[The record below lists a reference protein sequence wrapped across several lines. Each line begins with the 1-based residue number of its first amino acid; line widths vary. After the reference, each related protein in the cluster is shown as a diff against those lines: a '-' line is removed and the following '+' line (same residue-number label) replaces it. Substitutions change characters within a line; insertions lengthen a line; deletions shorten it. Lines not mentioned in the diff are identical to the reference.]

1 MNDREYELG
10 SRIARH
16 LDRGAREID
25 PATQASLR
33 QARVRALE
41 SLQIQPSWE
50 LAPAAGPAL
59 PALSGGAWRHFNTR
73 YLLPVAVL
81 LAMIS
86 GMVYWQHAQHI
97 DELVDIDAKLLA
109 GDLPIDAYLDT
120 GLDSWL
126 KR

>member
-1 MNDREYELG
+1 MSYQEDELG

-16 LDRGAREID
+16 LDRGTIALD

-33 QARVRALE
+33 LARSKALE
-41 SLQIQPSWE
+41 RLQVQPSWE
-50 LAPAAGPAL
+50 LAPNAGPAVL
-59 PALSGGAWRHFNTR
+59 GGVFRHFNTR

-97 DELVDIDAKLLA
+97 DDLVDIDAKLLA
-109 GDLPIDAYLDT
+109 GDLPIDAYLDN

>member
-1 MNDREYELG
+1 MKDREYELG

-16 LDRGAREID
+16 LDRGAYEID
-25 PATQASLR
+25 PVTQASLR

-50 LAPAAGPAL
+50 LVPAATPAL
-59 PALSGGAWRHFNTR
+59 RGGVLRHFNTR
-73 YLLPVAVL
+73 HLLPVAVL